1 MKTGTLYL
9 LGPWWRVA
17 VAMMALVLLFS
28 ACTEPAPSA
37 TATPTVVLPAPTRM
51 PTTTTI
57 PWTPTSLLTPTPT
70 LPPGPDFAC
79 IPPDA
84 PREVAQVLRVIDG
97 DTITVFMDK
106 RVFTVRYLGI
116 DTPET
121 KKGTKP
127 AHPWGPPAHRRNRE
141 LVGGKTVLLVEDP
154 RSDKVGYY
162 GRLLR
167 YVIVDGIFV
176 NKVLVEEGLARLY
189 PAPHS
194 CEEDFIQA
202 KERAKAA
209 GLGIWSRT
217 TPTPIGRTGTND

>member
-1 MKTGTLYL
+1 MTPLVWRFSSAV
-9 LGPWWRVA
+9 WWR
-17 VAMMALVLLFS
+17 MALVGLVMSVLT
-28 ACTEPAPSA
+28 ACVEPMFGGGPASP
-37 TATPTVVLPAPTRM
+37 TAIPAPTETSI
-51 PTTTTI
+51 PTATGTAA
-57 PWTPTSLLTPTPT
+57 PSPAPTPT

-84 PREVAQVLRVIDG
+84 PRQVAKVLRVIDG
-97 DTITVFMDK
+97 DTITVFMDR
-106 RVFTVRYLGI
+106 RVYTIRYLGI

-194 CEEDFIQA
+194 CEADFIAA

-209 GLGIWSRT
+209 GLGIWSHA
-217 TPTPIGRTGTND
+217 TPTPIGGGE